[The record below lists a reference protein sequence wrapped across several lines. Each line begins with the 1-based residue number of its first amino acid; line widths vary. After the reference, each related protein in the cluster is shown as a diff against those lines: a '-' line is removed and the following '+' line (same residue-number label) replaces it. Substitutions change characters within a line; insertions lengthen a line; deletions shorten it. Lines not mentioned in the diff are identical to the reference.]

1 MLVLKLISA
10 ILGVAFSF
18 FGYLI
23 FYKNKY
29 SLINGFDADYKAG
42 RKTEDYAKRV
52 GLTELVLGAAIL
64 FVAMI
69 LLIFIFYSSV
79 VFLADEG
86 RRLEG
91 AT

>member
-1 MLVLKLISA
+1 MQGVYREESEEDLMLVLKLISA

-64 FVAMI
+64 IAATI
-69 LLIFIFYSSV
+69 LLIF
-79 VFLADEG
+79 A
-86 RRLEG
+86 
-91 AT
+91 